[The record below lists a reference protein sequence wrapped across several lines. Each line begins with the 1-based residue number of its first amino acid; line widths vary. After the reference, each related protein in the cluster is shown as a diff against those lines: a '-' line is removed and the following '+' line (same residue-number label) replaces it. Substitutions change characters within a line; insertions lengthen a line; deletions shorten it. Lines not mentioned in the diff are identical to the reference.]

1 MRMSLRE
8 WVQYGWLTEHT
19 SSPEE
24 IKNLLGLVDRD
35 LRVCRA
41 KGLGA
46 DWSFAI
52 AYNAAL
58 QAATAALAAAGYRAS
73 RDSHHYRVFQSLE
86 YTVKADPTFIHCL
99 DASRKKR
106 NLSSYEMGGTVSDK
120 EAKEMA
126 ALATRL
132 CTEVERWIRTE
143 HPGLL

>member
-1 MRMSLRE
+1 MSLKD
-8 WVQYGWLTEHT
+8 WVQYGWLSEHQ
-19 SSPEE
+19 SSREE

-35 LRVCRA
+35 LRECQA

-86 YTVKADPTFIHCL
+86 YTIQADPKVIRTL
-99 DASRKKR
+99 DAFRKKR
-106 NLSSYEMGGTVSDK
+106 NTSSYEMGGTVSDK
-120 EAKEMA
+120 EAEEMA
-126 ALATRL
+126 SLAKGLR
-132 CTEVERWIRTE
+132 TEVERWIQAE
-143 HPGLL
+143 HPDLL

>member
-1 MRMSLRE
+1 MSLKD
-8 WVQYGWLTEHT
+8 WVQYGWLSEHQ
-19 SSPEE
+19 SNREE

-35 LRVCRA
+35 LRECQA

-86 YTVKADPTFIHCL
+86 YTIKADPKLIRSL
-99 DASRKKR
+99 DAFRKKR
-106 NLSSYEMGGTVSDK
+106 NTSSYEMGGTISDK
-120 EAKEMA
+120 EAEEMA
-126 ALATRL
+126 NLAKGLRAQ
-132 CTEVERWIRTE
+132 VERTIQAEYPELR
-143 HPGLL
+143 